1 METSNRNSARF
12 FVIVL
17 LIGLAIATGIA
28 ILLYSDNQE
37 LKNQVVKRDAL
48 IKQNVVNDSL
58 FSNRKTKSDSIIE
71 KYIDECNILV
81 NNKKVSTEELLDF
94 LNSQVDEI
102 KKLESE
108 KSILSDSLRIYKSY
122 VSLSKSNLN
131 VNYKTEKKEN
141 SLVSTIILPTDSLQ
155 IYRKLYKLMQE
166 DYGIYYKIRSDDK
179 STYYSKSYS
188 KLDSAL
194 FVYKYYQYTLSGD
207 SLGNISIILPDKK
220 DLKKKKK

>member
-81 NNKKVSTEELLDF
+81 NNKKVSTEELLGF

-194 FVYKYYQYTLSGD
+194 FVYKYYKYTLSGD

>member
-17 LIGLAIATGIA
+17 LIGLAIASGIA

-48 IKQNVVNDSL
+48 IKRNVVNDSL

-71 KYIDECNILV
+71 KYIDDCNILI

-94 LNSQVDEI
+94 MNSQVDEI
-102 KKLESE
+102 KKLQSE
-108 KSILSDSLRIYKSY
+108 KSTLTDSLKIYRSY
-122 VSLSKSNLN
+122 VQLSKSNLN
-131 VNYKTEKKEN
+131 VNYKTEKKDN
-141 SLVSTIILPTDSLQ
+141 SIVSTIILPTDSLQ
-155 IYRKLYKLMQE
+155 IYRKLYNLMQE

-179 STYYSKSYS
+179 STYYSKTYS

-194 FVYKYYQYTLSGD
+194 FVYKYYKYTLSGD

-220 DLKKKKK
+220 DSKKKKK